1 MHDNPHDAFF
11 KLVFADPLHAAGE
24 LRSILPPDIAARI
37 PWATLKLVPGSFV
50 DEQLARSHA
59 DLLFAAQVAGHE
71 ALVYFLFEHLSTV
84 ERLLPFRLLCYE
96 VRIWQ
101 QFLATHPLA
110 KKLPV
115 ILPIVLHHSETGWRA
130 ETAFDEVLDVAPELR
145 AAFAPFVPRFHFLL
159 DDVSRASDRDLR
171 RRAMTALGKLAL
183 LCLRDVRRPAV
194 LLQNLTRWADLFAE
208 VLAAPHGA
216 AAARAV
222 LKYIA
227 AAGRKLPP
235 EEIQKIMERPTTT
248 TGTEDAEGT
257 LGDQLREYFMNDG
270 IARGMKDMLLLQME
284 QRFGKL
290 PDAAGARVQAA
301 TTATVQRWG
310 TRVLTAATLD
320 ELFAEG

>member
-24 LRSILPPDIAARI
+24 LRSILPPAIAARI

-101 QFLATHPLA
+101 RFLATHPLA

-183 LCLRDVRRPAV
+183 FCLRDVRRPAV
-194 LLQNLTRWADLFAE
+194 LLQNLSRWADLFTE

-235 EEIQKIMERPTTT
+235 EEIQKIMEHPIA

-257 LGDQLREYFMNDG
+257 LGDQLREYFMDDTL
-270 IARGMKDMLLLQME
+270 REVLLLLLP
-284 QRFGKL
+284 QRFGEL
-290 PDAAGARVQAA
+290 PESAKAQIRAANTETLRRWLLGVFDAK
-301 TTATVQRWG
+301 
-310 TRVLTAATLD
+310 TLD
-320 ELFAEG
+320 ELLAET